1 MSPFPVC
8 PSESTVTVSVFST
21 SISGLGANRITVG
34 SSVSL
39 PSVDIPLSLTSV
51 IVSEVGLVAVA
62 VTVFVIFPDSSS
74 VTVIV

>member
-1 MSPFPVC
+1 M
-8 PSESTVTVSVFST
+8 
-21 SISGLGANRITVG
+21 TVG
-34 SSVSL
+34 SSTSL
-39 PSVDIPLSLTSV
+39 PSVDIPSSLTSV